1 MSRLI
6 AGLVVF
12 ALACQAAHAAEN
24 PPQNCFTVSL
34 PAVERSVSNPS
45 RTYEGEVIRV
55 RHSAGALVFSSDPT
69 E

>member
-12 ALACQAAHAAEN
+12 ALACQAVHAAEN

-34 PAVERSVSNPS
+34 PAVERSVSSPS